1 MIDVRVTG
9 GELSQKEI
17 DAYVDMAKKNHPD
30 KIISAMDI
38 ALDGEYVDITYHW
51 QTVPFE
57 RIRRI
62 TGYLVGTLDRFNDGK
77 RAEEADRVKH
87 TCTED
92 QRDLKAVS

>member
-1 MIDVRVTG
+1 MIDVKVTG
-9 GELSQKEI
+9 GTLSQKEI
-17 DAYVDMAKKNHPD
+17 DAYIARARDKYPD
-30 KIISAMDI
+30 KEISSMDI
-38 ALDGEYVDITYHW
+38 ALDGEFVDITYHW

-87 TCTED
+87 NI
-92 QRDLKAVS
+92 A